1 VDHILTSVVEINS
14 ASQALSQGAIKQ
26 ASSIEETSASIEQ
39 MVASINHNADNAKI
53 TDTMASKAS
62 IEAEQGSEAVK
73 ETVVAMRQI
82 EEKIGVIEDIAYQT
96 NLLALN
102 ASIEAARAGSH
113 GRGFSVVASEVRKL
127 AERSQNSA
135 LEIRNLTAN
144 SVEVAEGTGDL
155 LNKIVPGIQKTAE
168 LVQEISVA
176 SGEQSVGVSQINEAV
191 SQLDQVAQANAMSS
205 EQLATTSNEMS
216 SKAEQLQ
223 KVIGFFKL

>member
-39 MVASINHNADNAKI
+39 MVASISHNADNAKM

-62 IEAEQGSEAVK
+62 IEAGQGGEAVK
-73 ETVVAMRQI
+73 ETIEAMKQI
-82 EEKIGVIEDIAYQT
+82 EQKISNIEDIAYQT

-113 GRGFSVVASEVRKL
+113 GKGFSVVASEVRKL

-135 LEIRNLTAN
+135 LEIRKLTAD
-144 SVEVAEGTGDL
+144 SVVVAEGTGNL
-155 LNKIVPGIQKTAE
+155 LNEIVPGIQKTAE

-176 SGEQSVGVSQINEAV
+176 SGEQSTGVAQISSAV
-191 SQLDQVAQANAMSS
+191 IQLDQVAQVNTVSS
-205 EQLATTSNEMS
+205 E
-216 SKAEQLQ
+216 
-223 KVIGFFKL
+223 